1 MFGIPVWK
9 KDYTDK
15 KRVAEV
21 SKKILGYLQP
31 GDVINFESC
40 VDSWWDI
47 AMSFALRLI
56 VWDQKKVFGGNSR
69 YKDHHTELFIDRDH
83 IYSMEPPKG
92 LYQNIEHI
100 CLDPI
105 IIYRFTKHKFTK
117 SDIKSM
123 KEIADRLVGEPYDV
137 PQLIN
142 ILFNTILGFPNS
154 DEIKLFK
161 DGYVCSVAIRTIF
174 EKWRKKWNETH
185 KDDKGYK
192 KIERLFNS
200 LNPYLDPPG
209 ALVQRHHKG
218 IVKDGVE
225 IEMTS
230 PAHFANSAFYSH
242 EFELVARFDNGE
254 ITT

>member
-1 MFGIPVWK
+1 MFGVPVWK

-15 KRVAEV
+15 KRVAAV
-21 SKKILGYLQP
+21 SEKILSYLQP
-31 GDVINFESC
+31 GDIINFENC

-47 AMSFALRLI
+47 AMSFALKLI

-105 IIYRFTKHKFTK
+105 TIYRFTKHKFNNRDIAEMK
-117 SDIKSM
+117 KISDQ
-123 KEIADRLVGEPYDV
+123 LVGVDYDI
-137 PQLIN
+137 PQLLN
-142 ILFNTILGFPNS
+142 ILFNTLLGFPNS
-154 DEIKLFK
+154 DKIKFFK
-161 DGYVCSVAIRTIF
+161 KGFVCSVAIRTIY
-174 EKWRKKWNETH
+174 EKWRKQWNKKHEDN
-185 KDDKGYK
+185 KDFV
-192 KIERLFNS
+192 KIERLFNT
-200 LNPYLDPPG
+200 LNLHLNPPG
-209 ALVQRHHKG
+209 ALVQRHRKG

-230 PAHFANSAFYSH
+230 PAHFANSAFYGH
-242 EFELVARFDNGE
+242 AFEMVARFDNGE